1 MIIQPTPNPPTYSLY
16 RSKDIQ
22 PLSHQLI
29 SAAKFNNTRKIK
41 ELLGNLNVSNNPE
54 VINYTD
60 EDNNTALMW
69 ASVNG
74 NIQGVSLLL
83 KHEADQ
89 NIKNIYHYTAL
100 HLAVWHKHL
109 ECFKSLLKKG
119 PDLDIKNELGYTAF
133 EIAVRKLECCYKAPK
148 DDPSYSST
156 LTTYKAIIKTFFK
169 HDTRAKYKEQVTSLA
184 IQADVKALLFSL
196 NN

>member
-1 MIIQPTPNPPTYSLY
+1 MIIGTTTKVTPSSLH
-16 RSKDIQ
+16 RSVDIHS
-22 PLSHQLI
+22 LGSQLI
-29 SAAKFNNTRKIK
+29 SAAKFNNTSKIK

-133 EIAVRKLECCYKAPK
+133 EIAVRKLECCYKAP
-148 DDPSYSST
+148 
-156 LTTYKAIIKTFFK
+156 
-169 HDTRAKYKEQVTSLA
+169 
-184 IQADVKALLFSL
+184 
-196 NN
+196 